1 MNTYKLT
8 QEQIEACNTGFEQA
22 VSREYISVNSSKKEI
37 YTNIYEILEF
47 GCDDVDTLFPTD
59 TDLKYAEDYI
69 FYELCN

>member
-1 MNTYKLT
+1 MDIQKLT
-8 QEQIEACNTGFEQA
+8 QEQIEVCKMGFEQA
-22 VSREYISVNSSKKEI
+22 VSRGYISVNSSKQEI